1 MIDARPSGCQTFRNR
16 HGGTGGVKVYR
27 RAVNELP
34 RLPLEDAA
42 KARLKRIGVIDV
54 GSNSV
59 RLVVFDGMA
68 RSPAY
73 FYNEKVL
80 CGLGKGLSETGR
92 LSPEG
97 WQRALAALHRFAAL
111 ASRMELSGIISVAT
125 AAVREAEDG
134 PAFCDQV
141 ERETGLQLHVAS
153 GSEEARLAA
162 QGVLL
167 GWPDA
172 EGLVCDMGGASMEL
186 ARVSGATIQACGTSP
201 LGPLQLAD
209 IDDEEK
215 RDKAIRKGVKALR
228 RLVPGPASRLFLVG
242 GSWRAIARLD
252 MERTGYP
259 LKVLHGYEPP
269 IPQLLQTLDWIRE
282 QDQAQMSAITGTSM
296 QRLSLIPLASRVLA
310 ELIRRIEP
318 EAVAVSAYGLRE
330 GLLYRQMP
338 ERMRALDPLIEACR
352 HMEQLLAR
360 SPGFGR
366 ALYEWL
372 LPLYPGRSAAEHRL
386 MLAACLLHDVNWRA
400 HPDYRADLCF
410 ESVTRANIAGVDHAD
425 RVFLGL
431 ALLNRY
437 KAVTPTEEVR
447 RYGGLLP
454 AARAAEA
461 AVLGRAMRLGAML
474 SGSATGVL
482 DHAAIA
488 RVDGRLVLTL
498 KAPARAFAGETVERR
513 LQTLA
518 ERLACDAE
526 MVLEA

>member
-1 MIDARPSGCQTFRNR
+1 MHHR
-16 HGGTGGVKVYR
+16 HERHV
-27 RAVNELP
+27 P
-34 RLPLEDAA
+34 PIPLEDAA

-80 CGLGKGLSETGR
+80 CGLGAGLSDSGR

-97 WQRALAALHRFAAL
+97 WERARAALHRFTAL
-111 ASRMELSGIISVAT
+111 AARMELSGMIAVAT

-134 PAFCDQV
+134 PAFCDQI

-162 QGVLL
+162 QGVFL

-186 ARVSGATIQACGTSP
+186 ARVDGGTIHACGTSP

-209 IDDEEK
+209 IKDDDK
-215 RDKAIRKGVKALR
+215 RDKAIRKGLKALR
-228 RLVPGPASRLFLVG
+228 RAVPGPATRLFLVG

-252 MERTGYP
+252 MERVGYP

-269 IPQLLQTLDWIRE
+269 IPQLLETVDWIAK
-282 QDQAQMSAITGTSM
+282 QDQAALSSMTGTST
-296 QRLSLIPLASRVLA
+296 QRLALIPVASRVLA
-310 ELIRRIEP
+310 ELLRKVEP
-318 EAVAVSAYGLRE
+318 GAVAVSAYGLRE

-338 ERMRALDPLIEACR
+338 EPMRLLDPLIEACR
-352 HMEQLLAR
+352 HMEQASAR
-360 SPGFGR
+360 TPGFGD
-366 ALYEWL
+366 ALYQWL
-372 LPLYPGRSAAEHRL
+372 LPLNQGRPEAELRL

-400 HPDYRADLCF
+400 HPDYRAELCF
-410 ESVTRANIAGVDHAD
+410 ESVTRANVAGINHSD

-437 KAVTPTEEVR
+437 KAMTPAEEVAP
-447 RYGGLLP
+447 YGGLLP

-482 DHAAIA
+482 EHASIA
-488 RVDGRLVLTL
+488 RDGGRLILVLRG
-498 KAPARAFAGETVERR
+498 PARAFAGEAVERR

-518 ERLACDAE
+518 QRMDCSWETVEQD
-526 MVLEA
+526 